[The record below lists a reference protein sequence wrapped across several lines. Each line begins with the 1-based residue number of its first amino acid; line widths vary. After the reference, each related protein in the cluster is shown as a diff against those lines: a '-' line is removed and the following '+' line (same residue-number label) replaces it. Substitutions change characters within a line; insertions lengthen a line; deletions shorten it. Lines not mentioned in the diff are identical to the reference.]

1 MLKKV
6 GLVAVL
12 AVLISVVVAT
22 TAWGSAKA
30 PARASASAVANA
42 KVKCG
47 KVRTIGM
54 AAPVTG
60 PASDIGNQQIRWAKY
75 FVNRW
80 NRNRHHSH
88 ARIKLVVGDTQLGVD
103 TAFAVK
109 VAQSFKSNS
118 KLLGVIGPAGSQEV
132 VASTSAYKAGGLG
145 FVSGSATRTSL
156 TDGHTDGNRR
166 GFFFRTVPNDD
177 QQGPKVAD
185 WMTKKLKW
193 KRVYIIDDQETY
205 SQGLADTVQKILNK
219 RGVTTK
225 RDSISQSA
233 SDFSAVIAKIP
244 SNYQGIYIPWQLAP
258 QAQAF
263 GQQLQAAGKSHIK
276 LFGSD
281 GLFAPGVW
289 KIAGS
294 YDSAFPYNPSSKI
307 VQTYVKAHKGNGEF
321 FGLPSYVAA
330 QVVTGA
336 VTRACKAGHGR
347 TTRAAVRKQ
356 IARGKLKSSILGFP
370 VAFQRSGEMKL
381 PAAFGIYQIQKNGA
395 FKRIG

>member
-6 GLVAVL
+6 GLIAVL
-12 AVLISVVVAT
+12 AALISVVVAT

-30 PARASASAVANA
+30 PARASASAAANA
-42 KVKCG
+42 SVTCG
-47 KVRTIGM
+47 KTRTIGM

-75 FVNRW
+75 YVKRW
-80 NRNRHHSH
+80 NKKHAN
-88 ARIKLVVGDTQLGVD
+88 ARIKMVVGDTQLGVD

-118 KLLGVIGPAGSQEV
+118 KVLGVVGPAGSQEV
-132 VASTSAYKAGGLG
+132 VASTTAYKQGGLG
-145 FVSGSATRTSL
+145 FVSGSATRVTL

-166 GFFFRTVPNDD
+166 GYFYRTVPNDG
-177 QQGPKVAD
+177 QQGPTVANY
-185 WMTKKLKW
+185 MTKKLKW
-193 KRVYIIDDQETY
+193 KRVYVIDDQETY
-205 SQGLADTVQKILNK
+205 SQGLADGVQKILNN

-225 RDSISQSA
+225 RDSISQKD
-233 SDFSAVIAKIP
+233 SDFSSVIAKIP

-263 GQQLQAAGKSHIK
+263 GQQLQAAGKSHIA

-294 YDSAFPYNPSSKI
+294 YDSAFPYNPANKV
-307 VQTYVKAHKGNGEF
+307 VQAYVKAHKGNGEF

-330 QVVTGA
+330 QVVVGA
-336 VTRACKAGHGR
+336 VTRACKAGHGK

-356 IARGKLKSSILGFP
+356 IAKTNLKTSILGFR
-370 VAFQRSGEMKL
+370 VAFQNSGEMKL
-381 PAAFGIYQIQKNGA
+381 PAAFGIYQIQKNGS
-395 FKRIG
+395 FKRVG

>member
-1 MLKKV
+1 MKKV
-6 GLVAVL
+6 IVAAVFAVALSIL
-12 AVLISVVVAT
+12 AAT
-22 TAWGSAKA
+22 ALGSAKA
-30 PARASASAVANA
+30 PARVAANSLA
-42 KVKCG
+42 TKTITCG
-47 KVRTIGM
+47 RTRTIGM
-54 AAPVTG
+54 AAPITG
-60 PASDIGNQQIRWAKY
+60 PAADIGNQQVRWAKF
-75 FVNRW
+75 FVKRW
-80 NRNRHHSH
+80 NAAKGHRSQKIR
-88 ARIKLVVGDTQLGVD
+88 LVMGDTQLGVD

-118 KLLGVIGPAGSQEV
+118 KLLAVVGPAGSQEV

-145 FVSGSATRTSL
+145 FVSGSATRVTL
-156 TDGHTDGNRR
+156 TDGHTDGNRT
-166 GFFFRTVPNDD
+166 GFFYRTVPNDG
-177 QQGPKVAD
+177 QQGPTVANY
-185 WMTKKLKW
+185 MTKTLKW

-205 SQGLADTVQKILNK
+205 SQGLADGVQKILNG

-233 SDFSAVIAKIP
+233 SDFSAAIAKIP

-289 KIAGS
+289 KITGS
-294 YDSAFPYNPSSKI
+294 YDSAFPYNPANS
-307 VQTYVKAHKGNGEF
+307 TVKAYVRAHHGNGEF

-330 QVVTGA
+330 QVNTLA

-356 IARGKLKSSILGFP
+356 IARTNLKSTILGFP
-370 VAFQRSGEMKL
+370 VAFRRSGEMKA
-381 PAAFGIYQIQKNGA
+381 PAAFGIYQIQKNGS

>member
-6 GLVAVL
+6 GAVA
-12 AVLISVVVAT
+12 AVAAAFAVTVST
-22 TAWGSAKA
+22 TAWGSAKS
-30 PARASASAVANA
+30 PARASASAAATA
-42 KVKCG
+42 KVTCG
-47 KVRTIGM
+47 KTRTIGM

-75 FVNRW
+75 FVKRW
-80 NRNRHHSH
+80 NKSH
-88 ARIKLVVGDTQLGVD
+88 ANARIKVVLGDTQLGVD

-109 VAQSFKSNS
+109 AAKSFASNS
-118 KLLGVIGPAGSQEV
+118 KVLGVVGPAGSQEV
-132 VASTSAYKAGGLG
+132 VASTTAYKQGGLG
-145 FVSGSATRTSL
+145 FVSGSATRVTL

-166 GFFFRTVPNDD
+166 GYFYRTVPNDG
-177 QQGPKVAD
+177 QQGPTVANY
-185 WMTKKLKW
+185 MITKLKW

-205 SQGLADTVQKILNK
+205 SQGLADGVQKILNNK
-219 RGVTTK
+219 GVTTK
-225 RDSISQSA
+225 RDSISQKD
-233 SDFSAVIAKIP
+233 SDFSSVIAKIP

-263 GQQLQAAGKSHIK
+263 GQQLQAAGKSHVA

-294 YDSAFPYNPSSKI
+294 YDSAFPYDPANK
-307 VQTYVKAHKGNGEF
+307 VVKAYVKAHNGNGEF

-330 QVVTGA
+330 QVVVGA
-336 VTRACKAGHGR
+336 VTRACKAGHGK

-356 IARGKLKSSILGFP
+356 IAKTNLKTSILGFR
-370 VAFQRSGEMKL
+370 VGFHASGEMKL
-381 PAAFGIYQIQKNGA
+381 PAAFGIYQIQKNGS
-395 FKRIG
+395 FKRVQ

>member
-12 AVLISVVVAT
+12 AALISVVVAT

-30 PARASASAVANA
+30 PARASASAAANA
-42 KVKCG
+42 SVKCG
-47 KVRTIGM
+47 KTRTIGM

-60 PASDIGNQQIRWAKY
+60 PASDIGNQQIRWARYYVK
-75 FVNRW
+75 RW
-80 NRNRHHSH
+80 NKKHAN
-88 ARIKLVVGDTQLGVD
+88 ARIKIVLGDTQLGVD

-118 KLLGVIGPAGSQEV
+118 KVLGVVGPAGSQEV
-132 VASTSAYKAGGLG
+132 VASTTAYKGGGLG
-145 FVSGSATRTSL
+145 FVSGSATRVTL

-166 GFFFRTVPNDD
+166 GFFYRTVPNDG
-177 QQGPKVAD
+177 QQGPTVANY
-185 WMTKKLKW
+185 MTKKLKW
-193 KRVYIIDDQETY
+193 KRVYVIDDQETY
-205 SQGLADTVQKILNK
+205 SQGLADGVQKILNN

-225 RDSISQSA
+225 RDSISQKD
-233 SDFSAVIAKIP
+233 SDFSSVIAKIP

-263 GQQLQAAGKSHIK
+263 GQQLQAAGKGHIK

-294 YDSAFPYNPSSKI
+294 YDSAFPYNPASKI
-307 VQTYVKAHKGNGEF
+307 VQAYVKAHGGNGEY

-336 VTRACKAGHGR
+336 VTRACKAGHGK

-356 IARGKLKSSILGFP
+356 IAKTNLKSSILGFP
-370 VAFQRSGEMKL
+370 VAFQKSGEMKA
-381 PAAFGIYQIQKNGA
+381 PAAFGIYQIQKNGS
-395 FKRIG
+395 FKRVQ

>member
-1 MLKKV
+1 MLRKI
-6 GLVAVL
+6 GAVALL
-12 AVLISVVVAT
+12 AALISVVVAT

-30 PARASASAVANA
+30 PARVKASAAAAA

-54 AAPVTG
+54 AAPITG
-60 PASDIGNQQIRWAKY
+60 PASDIGNQQVRWAKY

-80 NRNRHHSH
+80 NRKHRS
-88 ARIKLVVGDTQLGVD
+88 ARIKVVFGDTQLGVD

-109 VAQSFKSNS
+109 AAKAFASNS
-118 KLLGVIGPAGSQEV
+118 KVLGVVGPAGSQEV
-132 VASTSAYKAGGLG
+132 VASTSAYKAGGLAW
-145 FVSGSATRTSL
+145 VSGSATRTTL

-166 GFFFRTVPNDD
+166 GYFYRTVPNDG
-177 QQGPKVAD
+177 QQGPTVANY
-185 WMTKKLKW
+185 MIKKLKW

-205 SQGLADTVQKILNK
+205 SQGLADGVQQILNK

-225 RDSISQSA
+225 RDSISQKD
-233 SDFSAVIAKIP
+233 SDFSSVIAKIP

-294 YDSAFPYNPSSKI
+294 YDSAFPYDPGSKI
-307 VQTYVKAHKGNGEF
+307 VKAYVKAHNGNGEY

-330 QVVTGA
+330 QVVVGA
-336 VTRACKAGHGR
+336 VTRACRAGHGQ
-347 TTRAAVRKQ
+347 TTRKAVRKQ
-356 IARGKLKSSILGFP
+356 IAKTNLKSSILGFP
-370 VAFQRSGEMKL
+370 VRFQTSGEMKL
-381 PAAFGIYQIQKNGA
+381 PASFGIYQIQKNGS
-395 FKRIG
+395 FKRIQ

>member
-12 AVLISVVVAT
+12 AALISVVVAT

-30 PARASASAVANA
+30 PARASASAAANA
-42 KVKCG
+42 SVKCG
-47 KVRTIGM
+47 KTRTIGM

-75 FVNRW
+75 FVKRW
-80 NRNRHHSH
+80 NKKHGK
-88 ARIKLVVGDTQLGVD
+88 ARIKVVLGDTQLGVD

-118 KLLGVIGPAGSQEV
+118 KLLGVVGPAGSQEV
-132 VASTSAYKAGGLG
+132 VASTTAYKAAGLG
-145 FVSGSATRTSL
+145 FVSGSATRVTL

-166 GFFFRTVPNDD
+166 GFFYRTVPNDG
-177 QQGPKVAD
+177 QQGPAVAN

-193 KRVYIIDDQETY
+193 KRVYVIDDQETY
-205 SQGLADTVQKILNK
+205 SQGLADGVEKILKN

-225 RDSISQSA
+225 RDSISQKD
-233 SDFSAVIAKIP
+233 SDFSSVIAKIP

-263 GQQLQAAGKSHIK
+263 GQQLQAAGKGHIK

-294 YDSAFPYNPSSKI
+294 YDSAFPYNPANKV
-307 VQTYVKAHKGNGEF
+307 VQAYVKAHNGNGEF

-336 VTRACKAGHGR
+336 VTRACKAGHGK

-356 IARGKLKSSILGFP
+356 IAKTNLKTSILGFR
-370 VAFQRSGEMKL
+370 VAFQKSGEMKL
-381 PAAFGIYQIQKNGA
+381 PAAFGIYQIQKNGS
-395 FKRIG
+395 FKRVG

>member
-6 GLVAVL
+6 GLIAVL
-12 AVLISVVVAT
+12 GALISFVVAT
-22 TAWGSAKA
+22 TASGSAKA
-30 PARASASAVANA
+30 PRAASAATAS
-42 KVKCG
+42 VKCG

-54 AAPVTG
+54 AAPITG
-60 PASDIGNQQIRWAKY
+60 PASDIGNQQVRWAKY
-75 FVNRW
+75 FVKRW
-80 NRNRHHSH
+80 NKKHAS
-88 ARIKLVVGDTQLGVD
+88 ARIKMVMGDTQLGVD

-118 KLLGVIGPAGSQEV
+118 KLLGVVGPAGSQEV
-132 VASTSAYKAGGLG
+132 VASTNAYKAAGLG
-145 FVSGSATRTSL
+145 FVSGSASRTSL

-166 GFFFRTVPNDD
+166 GYFYRTVPNDAA
-177 QQGPKVAD
+177 QGPAVAN

-205 SQGLADTVQKILNK
+205 SQGLADGVQKILNN

-225 RDSISQSA
+225 RDSISQKD
-233 SDFSAVIAKIP
+233 SDFSSAIAKIP
-244 SNYQGIYIPWQLAP
+244 NNYQGIYIPWQLAP

-263 GQQLQAAGKSHIK
+263 GQQLQAAGKGHIK

-294 YDSAFPYNPSSKI
+294 YDSAFPYNPTSKV
-307 VQTYVKAHKGNGEF
+307 VQAYVKAHGGNGEF

-330 QVVTGA
+330 QVVVGA
-336 VTRACKAGHGR
+336 VTRACKAGHGK
-347 TTRAAVRKQ
+347 TTRLAVRKQ
-356 IARGKLKSSILGFP
+356 IAKTHLKSSILGFP
-370 VAFQRSGEMKL
+370 VAYQKSGEMKL
-381 PAAFGIYQIQKNGA
+381 PAAYGIYQIQKNGT
-395 FKRIG
+395 FKRVG

>member
-12 AVLISVVVAT
+12 GALISVVVAT

-30 PARASASAVANA
+30 PNRVSAAAVA

-54 AAPVTG
+54 AAPITG
-60 PASDIGNQQIRWAKY
+60 PASDIGNQQVHWAKY
-75 FVNRW
+75 FVKRW
-80 NRNRHHSH
+80 NRAHSR
-88 ARIKLVVGDTQLGVD
+88 ARIKMVMGDTQLGVD

-109 VAQSFKSNS
+109 AAKSFASNN
-118 KLLGVIGPAGSQEV
+118 KVLGVVGPAGSQEV
-132 VASTSAYKAGGLG
+132 VASTSAYKAGGLAW
-145 FVSGSATRTSL
+145 VSGSASRTTL

-166 GFFFRTVPNDD
+166 GFFYRTVPNDA
-177 QQGPKVAD
+177 QQGPTVANY
-185 WMTKKLKW
+185 MTKKLKW

-205 SQGLADTVQKILNK
+205 SQGLADGVEKILK
-219 RGVTTK
+219 SRGVTTK
-225 RDSISQSA
+225 RDSISQKD
-233 SDFSAVIAKIP
+233 SDFSSVIAKIP

-263 GQQLQAAGKSHIK
+263 GQQLQAAGKSHIT

-294 YDSAFPYNPSSKI
+294 YDSAFPYNPASKV
-307 VQTYVKAHKGNGEF
+307 VQTYVKAHNGNGEF

-330 QVVTGA
+330 QVVVGA
-336 VTRACKAGHGR
+336 VTRACKAGHGT
-347 TTRAAVRKQ
+347 TTRKAVRKQ
-356 IARGKLKSSILGFP
+356 IAKTNLKSSILGFP
-370 VAFQRSGEMKL
+370 VRFQGNGEMKL
-381 PAAFGIYQIQKNGA
+381 PASFGVFQIQKNGS
-395 FKRIG
+395 FKRVQ

>member
-6 GLVAVL
+6 GLLAAVA
-12 AVLISVVVAT
+12 AVFAVVVST
-22 TAWGSAKA
+22 SAWGSAKA
-30 PARASASAVANA
+30 PSHASAAAAS
-42 KVKCG
+42 VKCG

-75 FVNRW
+75 YINRW
-80 NRNRHHSH
+80 NKKHSSK
-88 ARIKLVVGDTQLGVD
+88 RIKLVLGDTQLGVD

-118 KLLGVIGPAGSQEV
+118 KLLGVVGPAGSQEV
-132 VASTSAYKAGGLG
+132 VASTNAYKAGGLV
-145 FVSGSATRTSL
+145 FVSGSASRTTL
-156 TDGHTDGNRR
+156 TDGKTDGNRR
-166 GFFFRTVPNDD
+166 GYFYRTVPNDA

-185 WMTKKLKW
+185 YMTKTLKW

-205 SQGLADTVQKILNK
+205 SQGLADGVQKILNN

-225 RDSISQSA
+225 RDSISQKD
-233 SDFSAVIAKIP
+233 SDFSAAIAKIP

-294 YDSAFPYNPSSKI
+294 YDSAFPYDPNSSI
-307 VQTYVKAHKGNGEF
+307 VQAYVKAHKGNGEF

-330 QVVTGA
+330 QVLTGA
-336 VTRACKAGHGR
+336 VTRACTAGHGK

-356 IARGKLKSSILGFP
+356 VAKTHLKSSILGFS
-370 VAFQRSGEMKL
+370 VAYQKSGEMKL
-381 PAAFGIYQIQKNGA
+381 PAAYGVYQIQKDGS
-395 FKRIG
+395 FKRVA